1 MKVLLTLILSL
12 STLASSI
19 NLELLKNKSKNYQTV
34 VKFYNEIS
42 ALIDDNNE
50 DIFCSEVQSIYNEL
64 YSILDQDLALIKH
77 LNTFGIDDWTE
88 YGKHLN
94 ENARTDIFKFYNYK
108 SKCESGKHKPL
119 SQFKLGL
126 QGTFINL
133 NFLMMYHQQFTRS
146 LNI

>member
-19 NLELLKNKSKNYQTV
+19 NLEQLKNKSKNYQTV

-50 DIFCSEVQSIYNEL
+50 DIFCSEVRSTYKEL
-64 YSILDQDLALIKH
+64 YSILDQDLELIKH
-77 LNTFGIDDWTE
+77 LYLFNIDDWTD

-94 ENARTDIFKFYNYK
+94 ENARTDILRFYSYK
-108 SKCESGKHKPL
+108 SKCDSGKHKPL
-119 SQFKLGL
+119 SQFKSDL

-133 NFLMMYHQQFTRS
+133 NFLMMYHKQFILS
-146 LNI
+146 VSN